1 MAWEHPLF
9 TSYSARPE
17 GDLFDAL
24 ARLRPPLILTILLLL
39 TGTLG
44 YMAIDG
50 YPFLDAM
57 YMTVISVATVG
68 FGELHPLSSAGRVFT
83 MALIMGGF
91 SVFTYAIGVFV
102 EVVARRDLFALVG
115 LKRMETRI
123 RALSDHYIVVG
134 YTPIAQELARVFRRR
149 GVTFV
154 VIEGEANRLRQLKSD
169 GVELYIQG
177 DCFHNESYKRA
188 AVESARG
195 IITTFKSDADNIT
208 VAVTGRIF
216 EEATGRD
223 LFIVSTCSGPES
235 KARLERVGADYVV
248 SPDSL
253 IGTRIGALAIR
264 PPTEGHTSILERVAF
279 GEYTELD
286 LHEVVLDAGCRIV
299 GKTIRESDLR
309 RKTGA
314 YIVAIKRTGK
324 KVNINPAPEVV
335 MQAGDTLMVI
345 GTPAQLAGLE
355 AHLAAGGDAGR
366 GGAPEAPAEVAGAGP
381 D

>member
-1 MAWEHPLF
+1 MAWEHPLLR
-9 TSYSARPE
+9 SVSSGPQ

-39 TGTLG
+39 IGTLG

-50 YPFLDAM
+50 FPFLDAM

-68 FGELHPLSSAGRVFT
+68 FGEVHPLSKAGRIFT
-83 MALIMGGF
+83 MVLIMGGF
-91 SVFTYAIGVFV
+91 AVFTYAIGVFV

-115 LKRMETRI
+115 IKRMETRI

-154 VIEGEANRLRQLKSD
+154 VIEGEANRLRQLKAD
-169 GVELYIQG
+169 GIELYIQG
-177 DCFHNESYKRA
+177 DCFHNDAYKRA
-188 AVESARG
+188 AVETARG
-195 IITTFKSDADNIT
+195 IITTFKNDADNIT

-216 EEATGRD
+216 EEQTGRD
-223 LFIVSTCSGPES
+223 LFIVSTCSGPEA

-253 IGTRIGALAIR
+253 IGNRIGALALR
-264 PPTEGHTSILERVAF
+264 PPTQGHVSILERVAY

-286 LHEVVLDAGCRIV
+286 LREVVVGEGASIAG
-299 GKTIRESDLR
+299 KSIRETDLR

-314 YIVAIKRTGK
+314 YIVAVKRGTK
-324 KVNINPAPEVV
+324 KVRINPAPEEVL
-335 MQAGDTLMVI
+335 QPGDTLMVI
-345 GTPAQLAGLE
+345 GTPSQL
-355 AHLAAGGDAGR
+355 GR
-366 GGAPEAPAEVAGAGP
+366 LDEFLTAGAPAPEPAEARQE
-381 D
+381 

>member
-9 TSYSARPE
+9 RRTVRAPQ

-50 YPFLDAM
+50 FPFLDAM

-68 FGELHPLSSAGRVFT
+68 FGEVHPLSRAGRIFT

-91 SVFTYAIGVFV
+91 AVFTYSVGVFV
-102 EVVARRDLFALVG
+102 EVVARRDLFGLVG
-115 LKRMETRI
+115 LKNMENRI
-123 RALSDHYIVVG
+123 AALCDHYVVVG
-134 YTPIAQELARVFRRR
+134 YTPIARELARVFKRRH
-149 GVTFV
+149 VTFV
-154 VIEGEANRLRQLKSD
+154 VIEGETGRLRQLKAD

-177 DCFHNESYKRA
+177 DPFHNESYKRA
-188 AVESARG
+188 AVAQARG
-195 IITTFKSDADNIT
+195 IITTFKNDADNIT

-216 EEATGRD
+216 EEQTGRD
-223 LFIVSTCSGPES
+223 LFIVSTCSGPEA

-253 IGTRIGALAIR
+253 IGNRIGALALR
-264 PPTEGHTSILERVAF
+264 PPTQGHASILERVAY

-286 LHEVVLDAGCRIV
+286 LREEVLGEQGPLT
-299 GKTIRESDLR
+299 GKTLRDTDLR

-314 YIVAIKRTGK
+314 YVIAIKRGDRK
-324 KVNINPAPEVV
+324 ARINPSPDEVL
-335 MQAGDTLMVI
+335 QAGDTLMVI
-345 GTPAQLAGLE
+345 GTPAQLARLE
-355 AHLAAGGDAGR
+355 EHLAPATPAEPESAEAGG
-366 GGAPEAPAEVAGAGP
+366 E
-381 D
+381 

>member
-9 TSYSARPE
+9 TRFSARPQ

-68 FGELHPLSSAGRVFT
+68 FGEVHPLSKAGRIFT
-83 MALIMGGF
+83 MVLIMGGF
-91 SVFTYAIGVFV
+91 TVFTYAIGVCV
-102 EVVARRDLFALVG
+102 EVVARRDLFGLVG
-115 LKRMETRI
+115 IKRMENRI
-123 RALSDHYIVVG
+123 RGLSDHYIVVG
-134 YTPIAQELARVFRRR
+134 YTPIAQELTRVFKRR

-154 VIEGEANRLRQLKSD
+154 VIEGEANRLRQLKAD
-169 GVELYIQG
+169 GVDLYIQG

-195 IITTFKSDADNIT
+195 IITTFKNDADNIT

-223 LFIVSTCSGPES
+223 LFIVSTCSDAES

-248 SPDSL
+248 SPDGL

-264 PPTEGHTSILERVAF
+264 PPTKGHVSILERVAF

-286 LHEVVLDAGCRIV
+286 LREVVLDADSPLA
-299 GKTIRESDLR
+299 GKSIRDSDLR
-309 RKTGA
+309 RRTGA
-314 YIVAIKRTGK
+314 YIVAVQRAGK
-324 KVNINPAPEVV
+324 KVRINPAPEDV
-335 MQAGDTLMVI
+335 MQPGDTLIVI
-345 GTPAQLAGLE
+345 GTPGQLGRLE
-355 AHLAAGGDAGR
+355 AHLAADGEA
-366 GGAPEAPAEVAGAGP
+366 APSATPTAPAEARP

>member
-9 TSYSARPE
+9 KSSPPRVR

-39 TGTLG
+39 VGTLG
-44 YMAIDG
+44 YMAIEG

-68 FGELHPLSSAGRVFT
+68 FGEVHPLSTGGRLFT

-102 EVVARRDLFALVG
+102 EVVARRDLFGLVG
-115 LKRMETRI
+115 LRRMETRI

-134 YTPIAQELARVFRRR
+134 YTPIAQELARVFKRR

-154 VIEGEANRLRQLKSD
+154 VIEGEANRLRQMKTD
-169 GVELYIQG
+169 GVALYIQG
-177 DCFHNESYKRA
+177 DPFHNESYKRA
-188 AVESARG
+188 AVETARG

-208 VAVTGRIF
+208 VAVTGRIL

-223 LFIVSTCSGPES
+223 LFIVSTCSDAES

-248 SPDSL
+248 SPDNL

-264 PPTEGHTSILERVAF
+264 PPTKGHVSILERVAF

-286 LHEVVLDAGCRIV
+286 LREVVVDAQSPIA
-299 GKTIRESDLR
+299 GKSIRESDLR
-309 RKTGA
+309 RRTGA
-314 YIVAIKRTGK
+314 YIVAIKRAGK
-324 KVNINPAPEVV
+324 KVHINPAPEVV
-335 MQAGDTLMVI
+335 MQPGDTLMVI
-345 GTPAQLAGLE
+345 GTPTQLAGLE
-355 AHLAAGGDAGR
+355 THLAAGAEAAG
-366 GGAPEAPAEVAGAGP
+366 AAAPAAPAGAARP